1 MLDTPLGKIH
11 VTWDGKP
18 IEHRIEKAPLYE
30 ACKDLDGRYFI
41 HISFEPDGKEHNI
54 DCKLVDFSPIET
66 EPSSGERVE
75 SLEIYEKEIK
85 MSIATQA
92 EILLRDRN
100 GNIEDDP
107 CNIYNYD
114 VEYLETGMRYIIL
127 PITTEKEV
135 IFGVSWMSNYDDDNE
150 VQTWFGA
157 QI

>member
-1 MLDTPLGKIH
+1 
-11 VTWDGKP
+11 
-18 IEHRIEKAPLYE
+18 
-30 ACKDLDGRYFI
+30 
-41 HISFEPDGKEHNI
+41 
-54 DCKLVDFSPIET
+54 
-66 EPSSGERVE
+66 
-75 SLEIYEKEIK
+75 

-135 IFGVSWMSNYDDDNE
+135 IFGISWMSNYDDDNE

>member
-11 VTWDGKP
+11 VTWDGKL
-18 IEHRIEKAPLYE
+18 IEYRIEKAPLYE

>member
-11 VTWDGKP
+11 VTWDGKL
-18 IEHRIEKAPLYE
+18 IEYRIEKAPLYE

-135 IFGVSWMSNYDDDNE
+135 VFGVSWMSNYDDDNE

>member
-11 VTWDGKP
+11 VTWDGKL
-18 IEHRIEKAPLYE
+18 IEYRIEKAPLYE

-54 DCKLVDFSPIET
+54 DCKLVDFSSTKT
-66 EPSSGERVE
+66 EHAGGERVE
-75 SLEIYEKEIK
+75 SLEIYEEEIK

-92 EILLRDRN
+92 EVLSYKN
-100 GNIEDDP
+100 GKIDEDDP

-114 VEYLETGMRYIIL
+114 VEYLENGMRYVIL

>member
-1 MLDTPLGKIH
+1 
-11 VTWDGKP
+11 
-18 IEHRIEKAPLYE
+18 
-30 ACKDLDGRYFI
+30 
-41 HISFEPDGKEHNI
+41 
-54 DCKLVDFSPIET
+54 
-66 EPSSGERVE
+66 
-75 SLEIYEKEIK
+75 

-92 EILLRDRN
+92 EIISYEN
-100 GNIEDDP
+100 GQIDEDDT

-114 VEYLETGMRYIIL
+114 VEYLENGMRYIIL

>member
-1 MLDTPLGKIH
+1 
-11 VTWDGKP
+11 
-18 IEHRIEKAPLYE
+18 
-30 ACKDLDGRYFI
+30 
-41 HISFEPDGKEHNI
+41 
-54 DCKLVDFSPIET
+54 
-66 EPSSGERVE
+66 
-75 SLEIYEKEIK
+75 

-92 EILLRDRN
+92 EIISYEN
-100 GNIEDDP
+100 GQIDEDDT

-114 VEYLETGMRYIIL
+114 VEYLENGMRYVIL

>member
-1 MLDTPLGKIH
+1 MLDTPLGKTDI
-11 VTWDGKP
+11 TIDGRQ
-18 IEHRIEKAPLYE
+18 IEHRIEKVSPSKS
-30 ACKDLDGRYFI
+30 CKDLDGRYFI
-41 HISFEPDGKEHNI
+41 HVEFEPDSKEHNI
-54 DCKLVDFSPIET
+54 DCKLVDFSPTET
-66 EPSSGERVE
+66 EHAGGERVE

-92 EILLRDRN
+92 EILSYENEKID
-100 GNIEDDP
+100 EDDP

-114 VEYLETGMRYIIL
+114 VEYLENGMRYIIL

-135 IFGVSWMSNYDDDNE
+135 IFGVSWMSNYNDDNE